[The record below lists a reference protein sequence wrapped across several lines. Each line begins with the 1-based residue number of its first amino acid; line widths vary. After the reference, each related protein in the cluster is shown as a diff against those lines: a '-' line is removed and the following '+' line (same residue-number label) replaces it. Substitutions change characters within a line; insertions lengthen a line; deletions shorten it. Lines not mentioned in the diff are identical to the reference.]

1 MISRL
6 RRLFA
11 RNAGPAAEPLRGRP
25 AVRREK
31 MYSADSGYVY
41 QYFYEGFRQA
51 ERGGRPGCEHIFNC
65 TSDRAARFTVTV
77 FAADDAFGRWQREH
91 GRELTAVERYALVKM
106 ALFAGFDA
114 SGHLT
119 ADVEIPLD
127 GGRVAEHAET
137 LDL

>member
-1 MISRL
+1 MLARL
-6 RRLFA
+6 RGLFA
-11 RNAGPAAEPLRGRP
+11 RDDKPAAEPLRGRP

-31 MYSADSGYVY
+31 MYAADSGYVY

-65 TSDRAARFTVTV
+65 TADRAGRFTVTV
-77 FAADDAFGRWQREH
+77 FAADEAFAQWQRGH
-91 GRELTAVERYALVKM
+91 GRELAAVERYALVKM

-114 SGHLT
+114 SGRLS
-119 ADVEIPLD
+119 ADMEIPLD
-127 GGRVAEHAET
+127 GERVAEHAET